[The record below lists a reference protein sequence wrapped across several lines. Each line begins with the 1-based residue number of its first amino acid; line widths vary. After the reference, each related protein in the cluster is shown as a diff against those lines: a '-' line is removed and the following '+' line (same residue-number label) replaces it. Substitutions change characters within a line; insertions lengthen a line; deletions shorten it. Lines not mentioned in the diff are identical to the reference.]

1 MLREIRLYVTVQYS
15 NRNEIGL
22 ILETIVQLSDLVA
35 FLTLVI
41 SATRSEV
48 VNIRL

>member
-1 MLREIRLYVTVQYS
+1 MLREISLYVTVQYC
-15 NRNEIGL
+15 NRDEIGL
-22 ILETIVQLSDLVA
+22 ILETIVQLSDVVA
-35 FLTLVI
+35 FLTIFI